1 MYLKI
6 LFIDDDAEDVEIL
19 IEKLKEDGFV
29 PQYLQVDTAASFM
42 TALNESW
49 DIVLV
54 DFHIPGMELDAT
66 LKTIRKKCGDIPVVL
81 VSGRASEE
89 ALAAAMQLG
98 VNDYLLKDNL
108 TRLAPILR
116 RELTEAKLRR
126 EGRLAQEKLRYV
138 THYDALTGL
147 PNDTLL
153 REQLRS
159 MLEDAALEHGK
170 VLLLYVGIRGFKL
183 INNSYGRSVGDV
195 LLKDI
200 AERLTG
206 CLREG
211 DIIARYGGAEF
222 AIVLPDMSRAEDPEL
237 IIKRIVSCFSSPFKP
252 LHQEFFVTLN
262 AGVALFPSDTSD
274 ADKLISYAEAA
285 MNHAKLLGENQ
296 IYRYSAETS
305 AATRQQFAI
314 ENSLRSALANN
325 QLFLHYQPKADLAN
339 RTIIGMEAL
348 LRWHH
353 PSLGLVPPL
362 NFIPIAE
369 QTGLI
374 IPIGEWV
381 LLHACRQNKA
391 WQEMGLPPIVMAVNV
406 SAAQFGHG
414 DLALTVAQ
422 VLRETGLESKY
433 LELEITESVLM
444 SNTHTSVKT
453 LSELRLMGVAISID
467 DFGTGY
473 SGLNYLHRFP
483 ISGIKIDQS
492 FIRELNGSLNSEEAS
507 IVKAIIE
514 LGKSLDRTVIAEGV
528 ETQEQLEFLRAH
540 GCQEI
545 QGYYL
550 SHPLSSDHATQFL
563 AGGFPADFFQRA
575 NHHAGQS

>member
-6 LFIDDDAEDVEIL
+6 LIIDNDAEDAGIL
-19 IEKLKEDGFV
+19 LEKLKEDGFV
-29 PQYLQVDTAASFM
+29 PQYLQVNNAASFM

-49 DIVLV
+49 DIALV
-54 DFHIPGMELDAT
+54 DFHVPGMELDVT
-66 LKTIRKKCGDIPVVL
+66 LKTLRKKAGDIPVIL
-81 VSGRASEE
+81 ISGGASEE
-89 ALAAAMQLG
+89 ALAAAMKLG
-98 VNDYLLKDNL
+98 VNDYLLKANL

-116 RELTEAKLRR
+116 RELAEAKLRR

-138 THYDALTGL
+138 TNYDALTGL

-159 MLEDAALEHGK
+159 MLEDAGLEHGK
-170 VLLLYVGIRGFKL
+170 VLLMYVGIRGFKL
-183 INNSYGRSVGDV
+183 INNSYGRNVGDV

-211 DIIARYGGAEF
+211 DMIARYGGAEF

-252 LHQEFFVTLN
+252 MHQEFFVTLN
-262 AGVALFPSDTSD
+262 AGVALFPSDTGD

-305 AATRQQFAI
+305 AATRQQFVI
-314 ENSLRSALANN
+314 ENSLRSALINN
-325 QLFLHYQPKADLAN
+325 QLFLHYQPKADITN

-362 NFIPIAE
+362 SFIPIAE

-374 IPIGEWV
+374 MPIGEWV

-406 SAAQFGHG
+406 SVAQFGHG
-414 DLALTVAQ
+414 DIALTVAQ
-422 VLRETGLESKY
+422 ILRETGLESKY

-444 SNTHTSVKT
+444 NNTHASVKT
-453 LSELRLMGVAISID
+453 LNELRLMGVAISID

-492 FIRELNGSLNSEEAS
+492 FIRELNGLLNSEEAS
-507 IVKAIIE
+507 IVKAIIA
-514 LGKSLDRTVIAEGV
+514 LAKSLDRRVIAEGV
-528 ETQEQLEFLRAH
+528 ETQAQLEFLRSN
-540 GCQEI
+540 GCREI

-550 SHPLSSDHATQFL
+550 SHPLSSDRATQFL
-563 AGGFPADFFQRA
+563 AGGFPADFFQAA
-575 NHHAGQS
+575 NHHMGQG